1 MLTLGLRP
9 LRDFHTKLMDSMHSS
24 FNLGEPIPNFKVKK
38 KKKKLSSLSKR
49 FRANVIAI
57 EEFKDVELLKMNLE
71 SPRKGKL
78 VALNAIK
85 EQSLSSKSD
94 DVRKCQ
100 SENLQGLLKK
110 FKKYMKLEK
119 SKKKLNDAKKIEKIN
134 GKREKYG
141 ERHGKRASN

>member
-71 SPRKGKL
+71 SPKKGKL

-94 DVRKCQ
+94 DDEKMSKRKFT
-100 SENLQGLLKK
+100 K
-110 FKKYMKLEK
+110 F
-119 SKKKLNDAKKIEKIN
+119 AKKIQEVYEIKKIQ
-134 GKREKYG
+134 
-141 ERHGKRASN
+141 